1 MKLEQAKKVKL
12 PISIPYGSRKIK
24 NYYLN
29 LNQYRN
35 WHYQVS
41 NKIKKLFKE
50 RVEGNLDFSFV
61 GKVEIEYVYYAPDKR
76 VRDLMNVI
84 AVADKFFQDA
94 LTENGC
100 IESDDTKTVTKIT
113 SIYGGVDR
121 EDPRIEATVKQ
132 KI

>member
-1 MKLEQAKKVKL
+1 
-12 PISIPYGSRKIK
+12 
-24 NYYLN
+24 
-29 LNQYRN
+29 
-35 WHYQVS
+35 
-41 NKIKKLFKE
+41 
-50 RVEGNLDFSFV
+50 
-61 GKVEIEYVYYAPDKR
+61 
-76 VRDLMNVI
+76 MNVI

-121 EDPRIEATVKQ
+121 DDPRIEATVKQ